1 MDSITLICKHGL
13 KLTICEEDLKNI
25 PVLYQRYLNKIN
37 QDKIS
42 LVVNFDH
49 SVIIK
54 VIDYYVKSDN
64 NFTNDIQSILQFAI
78 IYNCFDLRDEII
90 KNINLS

>member
-1 MDSITLICKHGL
+1 MDSITLLCKHGL
-13 KLTICEEDLKNI
+13 KLTICEDDLKNI
-25 PVLYQRYLNKIN
+25 PVLYQRYLNKSN

-54 VIDYYVKSDN
+54 VIDYYAK
-64 NFTNDIQSILQFAI
+64 SILDFSEDVQSVLLFAK
-78 IYNCFDLRDEII
+78 IYNCYDLVDNIT
-90 KNINLS
+90 KNNL